1 MILLYDFDTENHI
14 KIYTRGTDMRN
25 LYFITLLFISL
36 AWSAIAQA
44 QTYFIEN
51 PVTPASTS
59 AVLDETQ
66 PDYFAQNQ
74 GNLTEKEISES
85 GIKAQRKY
93 WTAERLRNAKPIDL
107 PKADASV
114 HRLDVIE
121 TYGYEESVNEPG
133 SKPLIRV
140 KPNREKLFQPIKTEI
155 RANSENEAF
164 TDYESAVD
172 LYSYGTVGAYF
183 TSSQVGPAPAAQHS
197 WPFAPTG
204 KLFFSSVSGA
214 QFSCTASVIKPRLIL
229 TAGHCVYDAKNKQW
243 YQNFKFIPAYH
254 NGSAPYGT
262 WYAQW
267 ISTTN
272 NWFNGG
278 GSLPNRG
285 DYALLEIQDN
295 YLGQKIGSITGH
307 YGYRTSALS
316 PNHVTML
323 GYPAALDSGNW
334 MHRVD
339 SQSFK
344 STLLNTVEYGTDM
357 AQGSS
362 GGPWVE
368 NFGLKSLGQ
377 SVTSGEMNYV
387 VGVTSYGPTYNGP
400 NYSGS
405 SILDTQF
412 TNSSRTGILDTA
424 CARSVGNC

>member
-1 MILLYDFDTENHI
+1 
-14 KIYTRGTDMRN
+14 MRN
-25 LYFITLLFISL
+25 LYFMTVLSIGLVWGVT
-36 AWSAIAQA
+36 AQAQA
-44 QTYFIEN
+44 QTDFIGN
-51 PVTPASTS
+51 SLTPASTS
-59 AVLDETQ
+59 TGLYETQ

-74 GNLTEKEISES
+74 DSLNEVEISES
-85 GIKAQRKY
+85 EVKTQRKY

-107 PKADASV
+107 PKADTSV
-114 HRLDVIE
+114 QRTDVIE
-121 TYGYEESVNEPG
+121 TYDYEESVNEPG

-140 KPNREKLFQPIKTEI
+140 RPNREKLFQPIKDEI
-155 RANSENEAF
+155 QTNGKNEVF
-164 TDYESAVD
+164 TNYEFDVD
-172 LYSYGTVGAYF
+172 SFSYGTVGAHF
-183 TSSQVGPAPAAQHS
+183 TSSQVSPAPTAQNS

-204 KLFFSSVSGA
+204 KLFFSSVSGG

-243 YQNFKFIPAYH
+243 YQNFKFIPASH

-267 ISTTN
+267 LSTTD
-272 NWFNGG
+272 NWLNGG

-285 DYALLEIQDN
+285 DYALLEMQDN
-295 YLGQKIGSITGH
+295 HLGQKIGNITGH

-323 GYPAALDSGNW
+323 GYPAFLDNGNW

-344 STLLNTVEYGTDM
+344 STLVNTVEYGSDM
-357 AQGSS
+357 TQGSS
-362 GGPWVE
+362 GGPWLE

-377 SVTSGEMNYV
+377 SVISGEMNYV
-387 VGVTSYGPTYNGP
+387 VGVTSYGPANNGP
-400 NYSGS
+400 NFSGS

-412 TNSSRTGILDTA
+412 TNSSKTGILDTA
-424 CARSVGNC
+424 CARRVGNC